1 MPSKLKL
8 IHTEKLNN
16 EKEQRKFYLDK
27 LNRSLSRNTK
37 VNRYSFLGKF
47 CKNHFS
53 VCTANPTG
61 IRGSM
66 HGSLTFLQ
74 SSYSL
79 KREKIEE

>member
-37 VNRYSFLGKF
+37 VNRYSLLGKF
-47 CKNHFS
+47 YLVLMLLKFRKKQFS
-53 VCTANPTG
+53 
-61 IRGSM
+61 
-66 HGSLTFLQ
+66 
-74 SSYSL
+74 
-79 KREKIEE
+79 